1 MHAYTFRMKSTESFI
16 HEASGQLW
24 CYYTT
29 LDHVFFLCDMLPLFW
44 RERGKTGYVPGV
56 LDSLQNKVCICYH
69 LLFFFL
75 FVFFLFFY
83 FMHFIYFQICLFY
96 FDIKFSFILGYAQRR
111 LNMIGYILVSD
122 YVLVW

>member
-1 MHAYTFRMKSTESFI
+1 
-16 HEASGQLW
+16 
-24 CYYTT
+24 
-29 LDHVFFLCDMLPLFW
+29 MLPLFW
-44 RERGKTGYVPGV
+44 REGQNWLCSRGAGLSSKQ
-56 LDSLQNKVCICYH
+56 SLH
-69 LLFFFL
+69 LLPLTVFFF
-75 FVFFLFFY
+75 VCFFFFFY